1 MISIFGV
8 SGFLG
13 SHIYNK
19 LKLQGIDAHGIC
31 RSNSDLWRIGR
42 FTDDVFRLSD
52 AEIEN
57 YIIKTRPSTV
67 IASSWE
73 GLRGSARI
81 DFDLQL
87 RNVNRVHQLAELCI
101 KHEVGTFIAFGSQNE
116 YMQQKATIPESFG
129 GPGSDE
135 YGIAKVLLGKKLE
148 SLFLDSNTRFCWAR
162 LFSIYGPMDSMETL
176 LAGMTRSAL
185 KNTVY
190 RIASSHTP
198 WSYLYVDDF
207 ANALEIIVKNSEID
221 GVINVGN
228 PSTVYVKEIATQASR
243 ILSAMFPTWPG
254 LKFEHEIVSNGRI
267 PQIEKLQ
274 QFNWTPST
282 PLQIGLE
289 KTVNWFST
297 QIPKIMEGDAK
308 HGAE

>member
-31 RSNSDLWRIGR
+31 RPNSDLWRIGR

-73 GLRGSARI
+73 GLRGSARN
-81 DFDLQL
+81 DFNLQL
-87 RNVNRVHQLAELCI
+87 RNVNRVYHPAELCI

-116 YMQQKATIPESFG
+116 YIQQKAPIPETFSGF
-129 GPGSDE
+129 GSDE
-135 YGIAKVLLGKKLE
+135 YGKAKVLLGKKLE
-148 SLFLDSNTRFCWAR
+148 SLFLPSNTRFCWAR
-162 LFSIYGPMDSMETL
+162 PFSIYGPMDSMETL
-176 LAGMTRSAL
+176 LAGMIRSAL
-185 KNTVY
+185 KDTDY
-190 RIASSHTP
+190 QIASSRIP

-207 ANALEIIVKNSEID
+207 VNAIEIIVKNSEID

-228 PSTVYVKEIATQASR
+228 PSSVYVKEIATQASG

-254 LKFEHEIVSNGRI
+254 LKFEVEIVSNGRI
-267 PQIEKLQ
+267 PQIEKLH

-289 KTVNWFST
+289 ITVNWFST
-297 QIPKIMEGDAK
+297 QIPRIMEGDAK
-308 HGAE
+308 HDAE